1 MSERGRLKARW
12 VPLFLGTIVC
22 GVSPLPASPAIAQSE
37 PSQREADGLFAE
49 GERLRNQGTAQS
61 VRGALEPYEQALA
74 LFRGA
79 GDRVKEAETLTNIG
93 RCHDFLGDK
102 QKALAIY
109 AEALP
114 LHRAAGQKNGEAS
127 TLNYIALV
135 YDYLGERPK
144 ALETLAQALPLA
156 RDSGDRHVEANT
168 LNNIGLI
175 HHNTGGNQTALEYYQ
190 QALAIHRT
198 IGHELGQATN
208 LLNIAGAY
216 EYLGDKKTALDYL
229 GQALALYRRVG
240 TPHYL
245 ASTLN
250 NMGTCT
256 FYLDKARE
264 ALDLYGQAL
273 DQWRATGELSG
284 TAATL
289 HNMAHV
295 YESIGE
301 YQLALEHYEK
311 ALPLHR
317 ASNYRAGEGNTLT
330 NLGRLYFSLG
340 DPDKALDC
348 YTRALALHR
357 AVNNRTSEAT
367 TLTQLGNLHASRGD
381 SEKALG
387 LYNEAL
393 SLTRATGDRVAEA
406 ILLNRLGGLHASS
419 HRLPEAVEAHQQALA
434 LYSTIGSP
442 RGQGLSLTLLG
453 VARAAD
459 GHPGEAIGLYDRALP
474 LLREGAD
481 RSGEA
486 HTLFQVARAERARG
500 NLAAAERRLESALA
514 ILESLR
520 SKVARQDLRASYFAS
535 VQDYYEMEIDLL
547 MQRERAEPGRGFA
560 GAALLASE
568 RARARGLLDI
578 LTEAQADIRQG
589 VDPAL
594 LDRERSLQQ
603 ALDLKAGSLNRLLS
617 GKHSDDQAAAAAR
630 EVDNLTSDYQDAE
643 ARIRQTSP
651 RYAALTQPEPLS
663 LERTQR
669 EVLDEGTELLEFALG
684 TERSYLWAVTP
695 NSIISF
701 DLPGRV
707 VIEGAARRF
716 ANLASRPGP
725 IEEAHEAAS
734 ALGRLLLAPASAS
747 LGTKRLVIVAAGAL
761 QYVPFAALSL
771 GAPGSYRPLILDHE
785 VVSLPSAAALALL
798 RGETAGRA
806 RAKKTLAV
814 LADPVFRT
822 DDPRVDSAPGR
833 SAPSSAPR
841 AEEGASKPSS
851 RDLERAAVESGVAE
865 GSLRFPRLIGS
876 RREAARIA
884 ALVPEADRLA
894 ALDFEASRAT
904 VTSSE
909 FSQYRI
915 VHLATHGLLDSVH
928 PELSGVVLSLVDK
941 RGEPQD
947 GFLRLHDIYN
957 LRLSAELVVLSACQ
971 SALGKEIKGD
981 GLVSVTRGFMY
992 AGAPRV
998 VASLWKVDDA
1008 ATADLMARFYAGML
1022 GSGGLRPAAALR
1034 SAQLTLAKERRWQAP
1049 YYWAPFVLQGEWR

>member
-12 VPLFLGTIVC
+12 ASLFLLTIVC
-22 GVSPLPASPAIAQSE
+22 GVSALPASPAIAQSE
-37 PSQREADGLFAE
+37 PSQREADALFAE
-49 GERLRNQGTAQS
+49 GERLRNQGTGQS
-61 VRGALEPYEQALA
+61 VRDALKPYEQALA

-79 GDRVKEAETLTNIG
+79 GDRAKEAETLTNIG
-93 RCHDFLGDK
+93 RCHDSLGDK

-144 ALETLAQALPLA
+144 ALETLAEALPLA

-175 HHNTGGNQTALEYYQ
+175 HHNTGRQQTALEYYQ
-190 QALAIHRT
+190 QALAIHRS
-198 IGHELGQATN
+198 IGHELGEATN
-208 LLNIAGAY
+208 LLNVGGVY
-216 EYLGDKKTALDYL
+216 EYLGDKQKALEYM

-240 TPHYL
+240 NPHYL
-245 ASTLN
+245 AMTLN
-250 NMGTCT
+250 NMGAST
-256 FYLDKARE
+256 FYLDKAAE
-264 ALDLYGQAL
+264 ALDLYRQAL
-273 DQWRATGELSG
+273 DQWRAAGELSG
-284 TAATL
+284 EAATL

-301 YQLALEHYEK
+301 YQPALEHYEK

-317 ASNYRAGEGNTLT
+317 ASNYRVGEGNTLT

-340 DPDKALDC
+340 DPDKARDC

-357 AVNNRTSEAT
+357 AVNNRTGEAA
-367 TLTQLGNLHASRGD
+367 TLMHLGNLYASRGD
-381 SEKALG
+381 SERALG

-393 SLTRATGDRVAEA
+393 PLTRATGDRVAEA
-406 ILLNRLGGLHASS
+406 ALLNRLGGLHVSS

-434 LYSTIGSP
+434 LYSAIGSP

-453 VARAAD
+453 AARSVD
-459 GHPGEAIGLYDRALP
+459 GHLDEAIGLYDRALP

-486 HTLFQVARAERARG
+486 YALFQAARAERARG
-500 NLAAAERRLESALA
+500 NLAAAERRLESALD

-560 GAALLASE
+560 GAALAASE
-568 RARARGLLDI
+568 RARARGLLEI
-578 LTEAQADIRQG
+578 LTEATADIRQG

-617 GKHSDDQAAAAAR
+617 SKHSEDQAAAAAR
-630 EVDNLTSDYQDAE
+630 EVDNLTSDYQDVE

-651 RYAALTQPEPLS
+651 RYAALTQPQPLS
-663 LERTQR
+663 LERIR
-669 EVLDEGTELLEFALG
+669 EVLDEGTELMEFALG

-695 NSIISF
+695 DSITSF

-707 VIEGAARRF
+707 EIEGAARRF
-716 ANLASRPGP
+716 TNLASRPGP
-725 IEEAHEAAS
+725 VEEAHEAAS
-734 ALGRLLLAPASAS
+734 DLGRLLLAPASGS

-785 VVSLPSAAALALL
+785 VVSLPSAAAIAML

-833 SAPSSAPR
+833 SARSSAPR
-841 AEEGASKPSS
+841 AEEASKPSS
-851 RDLERAAVESGVAE
+851 RDLERAAVESGVGE
-865 GSLRFPRLIGS
+865 VSLRFPRLIGS

-904 VTSSE
+904 VTSPE

-928 PELSGVVLSLVDK
+928 PELSGIVLSLVDK

-957 LRLSAELVVLSACQ
+957 LRLSSELVVLSACQ

-1022 GSGGLRPAAALR
+1022 GSGGQRPAAALR
-1034 SAQLTLAKERRWQAP
+1034 SAQLALAKERRWQAP